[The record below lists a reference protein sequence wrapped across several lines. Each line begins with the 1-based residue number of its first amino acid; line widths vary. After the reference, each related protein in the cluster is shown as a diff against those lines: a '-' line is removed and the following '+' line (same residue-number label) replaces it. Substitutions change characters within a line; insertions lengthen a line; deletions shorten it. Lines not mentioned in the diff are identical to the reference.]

1 MPFASENDFKAILDE
16 LDAMTTLESAVWQ
29 SDLCGR
35 QWVTMDSS
43 LVSSSDPP
51 LDNHHVNAIQEFSV
65 AFVQLPFAL
74 ITLFQLLQ
82 LSHLLLASD

>member
-43 LVSSSDPP
+43 LFSSSDPP
-51 LDNHHVNAIQEFSV
+51 LDYHHVNAIQEFSV

-82 LSHLLLASD
+82 LPHLLLASD